1 MTTTLQRL
9 DVVQIFSSVDGLPQK
24 WNDYSTI
31 KEQGDEDRAISMVTR
46 EPLTYRVFGR
56 RIVDGAPVY
65 ACVFGYA
72 EVSAEAM
79 KKQTEYTDKISQL
92 LGEFE
97 ELAAAKGLDIGEV
110 IAQYNE
116 EDRIARIQDAA
127 IDEAERRYFGGI
139 DMSNLP

>member
-9 DVVQIFSSVDGLPQK
+9 DVVQIFSSVDGLPQR
-24 WNDYSTI
+24 WNDYCTI
-31 KEQGDEDRAISMVTR
+31 KEEGDEGRAISMVTR

-65 ACVFGYA
+65 ACVFGQA

-79 KKQTEYTDKISQL
+79 RQQKEHTAKISEL
-92 LGEFE
+92 LAQFE
-97 ELAAAKGLDIGEV
+97 DLARAKDLDIGEV
-110 IAQYNE
+110 IDQYNE
-116 EDRIARIQDAA
+116 ENLPDGTEDG
-127 IDEAERRYFGGI
+127 EYHYFRGI

>member
-9 DVVQIFSSVDGLPQK
+9 DVVQVFTDIDGTGK
-24 WNDYSTI
+24 TWNDYCTI
-31 KEQGDEDRAISMVTR
+31 KEEGDEGRAISMVTR

-56 RIVDGAPVY
+56 RIVDGSPVY

-79 KKQTEYTDKISQL
+79 RQQTEHTAKISEL
-92 LGEFE
+92 LAQFE
-97 ELAAAKGLDIGEV
+97 LLARSKGLDIGEV
-110 IAQYNE
+110 IEQYNE
-116 EDRIARIQDAA
+116 ENLPDGT
-127 IDEAERRYFGGI
+127 EEGERRYFRGI